1 MCGYDIKSVSISKGG
16 QHMKLLKLLLV
27 FVLILNLT
35 ACLALPIDK
44 WQLNNDRNETEQNQ
58 ETHREEEAEDS
69 TGEQQAEENDI
80 DDGSNMDTINDIN
93 PDEKEDVNEVE
104 EVDEKEEMVEIEEI
118 DEEKDTEEV
127 DDKEKIEE
135 TADQEEPNQGLELV
149 QIFNTQIPENIT
161 VELKYDKYL
170 ISYDYLLMLKNANI
184 RQLPTVEGDIIGN
197 IGSMERIPVVAEVK
211 GDYLEEWGSDSWYQ
225 VEWEEKGEFKTG
237 FIFSGLAEV
246 RKFQFDKMV
255 ESIEV
260 LEQSASSG
268 PLAYISNYK
277 NANGIPPKING
288 QTWDSYGY
296 RRSQSAAGYLEPN
309 KSSKFRYIPDGMLV
323 EVLDKKNGFTKV
335 KVVGFEGEY
344 WVLDKYINTKKTL
357 TKLNKVIIVDR
368 KNQNQGVFELI
379 DGKWTLIS
387 YGLST
392 TGVRGTYSL
401 ETPLGYYM
409 AIEKRDKFLYLEDG
423 TTKIAGYAPYAI
435 RFSGGGY
442 IHGVPVNY
450 KMENGKRIDPGMI
463 EYLHSIGTTP
473 RSHMCVRN
481 YTSHA
486 KFLHSWADIGET
498 AFIVIE

>member
-1 MCGYDIKSVSISKGG
+1 
-16 QHMKLLKLLLV
+16 MKLLKLLLV

-255 ESIEV
+255 EV
-260 LEQSASSG
+260 L
-268 PLAYISNYK
+268 
-277 NANGIPPKING
+277 
-288 QTWDSYGY
+288 
-296 RRSQSAAGYLEPN
+296 
-309 KSSKFRYIPDGMLV
+309 
-323 EVLDKKNGFTKV
+323 
-335 KVVGFEGEY
+335 
-344 WVLDKYINTKKTL
+344 KY
-357 TKLNKVIIVDR
+357 
-368 KNQNQGVFELI
+368 
-379 DGKWTLIS
+379 
-387 YGLST
+387 
-392 TGVRGTYSL
+392 
-401 ETPLGYYM
+401 
-409 AIEKRDKFLYLEDG
+409 
-423 TTKIAGYAPYAI
+423 
-435 RFSGGGY
+435 
-442 IHGVPVNY
+442 
-450 KMENGKRIDPGMI
+450 
-463 EYLHSIGTTP
+463 
-473 RSHMCVRN
+473 
-481 YTSHA
+481 
-486 KFLHSWADIGET
+486 
-498 AFIVIE
+498 